1 MSKFQNLK
9 RTGKVVTSVIAAA
22 VIFMAA
28 TAPASAETL
37 LDADPFDISAD
48 AIDASAEDY
57 NLVKQITAADEKLT
71 YPSEKL
77 ILAEDGMIEH
87 YVDVAD
93 LDMNKITVIYEK
105 PLLKSS
111 GNGGVVWTVEP
122 DTRYVTKE
130 FKVKSGGWI
139 SAGAVVT
146 PATYVYKLGIMDDIG
161 HAWYINA
168 RGSAGHN
175 FSISTS
181 RHYRVFVQNDTTATL
196 NAGVTYAY
204 GDE

>member
-1 MSKFQNLK
+1 MRKLQNLK
-9 RTGKVVTSVIAAA
+9 RTGKIVTSVIAAA
-22 VIFMAA
+22 VVFMAS

-37 LDADPFDISAD
+37 LDADVFDTSVD
-48 AIDASAEDY
+48 ALDASAEDY
-57 NLVKQITAADEKLT
+57 NLVKQITADEKIT

-77 ILAEDGMIEH
+77 VIAEDGMIEH

-93 LDMNKITVIYEK
+93 LDMSNITIIYEK

-111 GNGGVVWTVEP
+111 GNGGVVWDVEP

-130 FKVKSGGWI
+130 FKVKNGGWI

-146 PATYVYKLGIMDDIG
+146 PTTYIYKLGVMDDIG
-161 HAWYINA
+161 HARYVNA
-168 RGSAGHN
+168 TGTAGHT
-175 FSISTS
+175 FSVTLS

-196 NAGVTYAY
+196 HAGVTYAY